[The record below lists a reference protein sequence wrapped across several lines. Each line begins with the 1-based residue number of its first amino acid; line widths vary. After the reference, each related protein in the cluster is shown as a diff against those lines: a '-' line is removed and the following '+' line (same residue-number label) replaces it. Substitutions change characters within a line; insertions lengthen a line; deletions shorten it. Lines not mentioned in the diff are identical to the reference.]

1 MITGKINGEDFSI
14 IDGEVSCKDKS
25 FRKYIKA
32 VCDIVFTGFQP
43 QDGDPELYILK
54 ELKKSGA
61 KDLKH
66 TPDNQEGVI
75 Y

>member
-1 MITGKINGEDFSI
+1 MIKGKLNGNDFII
-14 IDGEVSCKDKS
+14 IDGEVASKDTHTY
-25 FRKYIKA
+25 KYVDA
-32 VCDIVFTGFQP
+32 VCDIIYTGFQP
-43 QDGDPELYILK
+43 QDGDPELYILE